1 MPKRRAVWARSF
13 SLERE
18 TPLVRQ
24 VLDYLRL
31 RGIPAT
37 RHQAGHVHAGGWIN
51 LGSTGWPDVIA
62 CWRGRFLGVE
72 VKRPGE
78 DPSPAQ
84 RRMHAEL
91 AAAGATLMV
100 VHCLE
105 ELEIGLRA
113 LQACATGGE
122 HA

>member
-1 MPKRRAVWARSF
+1 MRRRAVWARSF
-13 SLERE
+13 SVERE

-37 RHQAGHVHAGGWIN
+37 RHQAGHVHASSWIN
-51 LGSTGWPDVIA
+51 LGATGWPDVIA
-62 CWRGRFLGVE
+62 CCRGRFLGVE

-84 RRMHAEL
+84 LRMHAEL
-91 AAAGATLMV
+91 AAAGAVLLV
-100 VHCLE
+100 VHSLE
-105 ELEIGLRA
+105 ELEAGLKK
-113 LQACATGGE
+113 LQT
-122 HA
+122 